1 MIKPIRIITSDIEV
15 ELYTGTFDVYVLG
28 GWDVV
33 VDDFTFSLTNTL
45 TGRIINPKVT
55 QWRVQSYQ
63 DGERAKKIMT
73 LDVPE
78 KGKYLIDFKNQD
90 SLKVWKAGLPFI
102 SRLLTLP
109 IEKQWVQI
117 CIV

>member
-1 MIKPIRIITSDIEV
+1 
-15 ELYTGTFDVYVLG
+15 
-28 GWDVV
+28 
-33 VDDFTFSLTNTL
+33 
-45 TGRIINPKVT
+45 
-55 QWRVQSYQ
+55 
-63 DGERAKKIMT
+63 MT
-73 LDVPE
+73 LDVLE

-90 SLKVWKAGLPFI
+90 SLKVWKSGFPFI